1 MQEIGDL
8 EKKQKVRDK
17 YVVDIP
23 VIFLHYYSVFTFG
36 KYWIHDLEL
45 SGNLELT
52 HQVKVLS
59 IRQLQQLDFQK
70 GTWRLLS
77 SELGWTFWNRLFGGN
92 SHWSKVRCLVNQ
104 NWEVWT
110 MDAQGEMQLSWPRW
124 SNSSGIIWLKST
136 KWSLRKQLLPLC
148 SCANLCCSSGVNC
161 PMLQIDLVVFILLP
175 INGCKHLNSS

>member
-36 KYWIHDLEL
+36 KDWIHDLEL

-77 SELGWTFWNRLFGGN
+77 ELGWTFWNRLFGGN
-92 SHWSKVRCLVNQ
+92 YHWSKVRCLVNQ
-104 NWEVWT
+104 NWEVW
-110 MDAQGEMQLSWPRW
+110 MHRVKFSCLDLDDQIALEKYDLKKVPNEVWG
-124 SNSSGIIWLKST
+124 SNSYH
-136 KWSLRKQLLPLC
+136 C
-148 SCANLCCSSGVNC
+148 VV
-161 PMLQIDLVVFILLP
+161 LQTSAV
-175 INGCKHLNSS
+175 HQE